1 MPVHVADVAEIQ
13 AIIREEKADGFQKLR
28 EAVSIGKWI
37 FGHIKDAVSVGP
49 FRVHADNLHGV
60 TGIVYVRLKQ
70 LREILQYRFR
80 GGFLRPFHTLK
91 LSGRPFLFFLTVT
104 FFPIPRVLVFF
115 KMPAVFSEAIMLR
128 HKPLRQLSGMQQIV
142 TAADNARLRQD
153 HALISEQPRFYKL
166 RLSYFRFC
174 MFL

>member
-1 MPVHVADVAEIQ
+1 M
-13 AIIREEKADGFQKLR
+13 
-28 EAVSIGKWI
+28 
-37 FGHIKDAVSVGP
+37 
-49 FRVHADNLHGV
+49 
-60 TGIVYVRLKQ
+60 
-70 LREILQYRFR
+70 QYRFC
-80 GGFLRPFHTLK
+80 GGFLLPFYALK

-104 FFPIPRVLVFF
+104 FFPIPCVLVFF

-153 HALISEQPRFYKL
+153 HALISKQPRLYKL
-166 RLSYFRFC
+166 RLSGFRFC

>member
-1 MPVHVADVAEIQ
+1 MLNRILT
-13 AIIREEKADGFQKLR
+13 AIIREEKAGGFQKLR
-28 EAVSIGKWI
+28 EAVSIGKRI
-37 FGHIKDAVSVGP
+37 FGYIKDAVSVDP

-80 GGFLRPFHTLK
+80 GCFLLPFHTLK

-104 FFPIPRVLVFF
+104 FFPIACLLVFF

-128 HKPLRQLSGMQQIV
+128 HEPLRQLSWMQQVV
-142 TAADNARLRQD
+142 TAADNTRLRQD
-153 HALISEQPRFYKL
+153 HALISKQPRFYKL
-166 RLSYFRFC
+166 RLSSFRFC